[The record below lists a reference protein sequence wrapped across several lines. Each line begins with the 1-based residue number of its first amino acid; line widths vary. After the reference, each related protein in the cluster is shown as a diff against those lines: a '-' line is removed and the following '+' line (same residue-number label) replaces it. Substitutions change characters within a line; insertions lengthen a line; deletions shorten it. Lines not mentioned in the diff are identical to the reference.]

1 MPRFSLAIA
10 LFVVAAGTL
19 HAQEP
24 AAEPP
29 TPPVIADEPK
39 TIDPATLM
47 PEALAAKGT
56 VKFEGQ
62 SLLEM
67 AKWFADEHDLKVL
80 FDKRS
85 LDEVG
90 VPLGEPVYDHLDD
103 EPLYLLLGR
112 LKMLDLAWYYED
124 GLVRVTS
131 QEAAESR
138 GSTVPYNLGDLI
150 DAGYDRDSISDAIIS
165 TIDTQ
170 SWSENGGGD
179 SDIQWLGDVMFVR
192 QTGESHRRLAG
203 LLTAFRGHGRR
214 TFVFDPPQ
222 HITLREKLD
231 QPITLELDQV
241 PLVVAVEQIAAAAK
255 VDLRLDKP
263 ALKDAGISE
272 REPVTLDLEE
282 RQLRTVLQVALGN
295 FKLTWMLRDGVLWV
309 TSEKRASSLH
319 KTAVYDVRDL
329 CRDESEGEALMA
341 AILSQSPEHWA
352 ENGGGDADMRFAKVG
367 TLVVSHN
374 EAGHEE
380 LLALLERYRA
390 ALRVSKPR
398 AEDKPDPK
406 EVLTRYYRM
415 PTTIAEGLAR
425 ALPRLVAPE
434 SWKSAEQPEG
444 VGTIMELPSEAEVI
458 RSGDKP
464 PLVTPQ
470 SVLIVVQTRENHE
483 AIVDRIDKVRHGDRE
498 TGVGGL
504 GGAMG
509 GGMGGGFGGG
519 AFSVERE

>member
-1 MPRFSLAIA
+1 MSRLCLVIA
-10 LFVVAAGTL
+10 LFAVSAAPL
-19 HAQEP
+19 LAQEP

-29 TPPVIADEPK
+29 KPPVIADEPK

-47 PEALAAKGT
+47 PGPLAAKGT
-56 VKFEGQ
+56 VKFDGQ

-67 AKWFADEHDLKVL
+67 AQWFADEHGIKVL
-80 FDKRS
+80 FDKRA

-90 VPLGEPVYDHLDD
+90 VPLGEPVFDHLDD

-112 LKMLDLAWYYED
+112 LKMLGLAWYFDD

-131 QEAAESR
+131 QEQAESR
-138 GSTVPYNLGDLI
+138 TSTVPYNLGDLI
-150 DAGYDRDSISDAIIS
+150 DAGYDRDDISDTIIA
-165 TIDTQ
+165 TIDSD
-170 SWSENGGGD
+170 SWAENGGGD
-179 SDIQWLGDVMFVR
+179 ADIQWLGDVMFVR

-203 LLTAFRGHGRR
+203 LLAALRGHGRR
-214 TFVFDPPQ
+214 TFIFDPPQ
-222 HITLREKLD
+222 HLTLRAKLD
-231 QPITLELDQV
+231 EPVTLKLDQV
-241 PLVVAVEQIAAAAK
+241 PLVVAVEKIAEAAN
-255 VDLRLDKP
+255 VDLRLDRR
-263 ALKDAGISE
+263 ALKGARVSE
-272 REPVTLDLEE
+272 REPVSLDLEQ

-309 TSEKRASSLH
+309 TSEEQAESLL

-329 CRDESEGEALMA
+329 CRDDSEGDALRD
-341 AILSQSPEHWA
+341 AILSQTPEHWA
-352 ENGGGDADMRFAKVG
+352 ENGGGNADMRFAKVG

-390 ALRVSKPR
+390 ALRISKPR
-398 AEDKPDPK
+398 EEDKPDPQ

-415 PTTIAEGLAR
+415 PSPIAEGLAR
-425 ALPRLVAPE
+425 ALPKLVAPE

-444 VGTIMELPSEAEVI
+444 TGTILLLPSEAEVVYKD
-458 RSGDKP
+458 GKE

-483 AIVDRIDKVRHGDRE
+483 SIVDRIDKIRHGDNE
-498 TGVGGL
+498 PLNQGL
-504 GGAMG
+504 GGGM
-509 GGMGGGFGGG
+509 MGGGFGGG
-519 AFSVERE
+519 AFSLEEEEK